1 MRLRNE
7 TTPYREVVPPSRE
20 KAVHMDAVDPAE
32 GMDDA
37 SAVGR
42 REDADALA
50 DMAELPERQWP
61 NSK

>member
-20 KAVHMDAVDPAE
+20 KAVRIDVADQAVD
-32 GMDDA
+32 MDA

-42 REDADALA
+42 REDADVLA